1 MDSESAIAIYRCL
14 AWPIS
19 RILYLPSLSIIFLT
33 FEILPCFLRSQVRQI
48 MLFLWRTL
56 WLSELEFF
64 HYLQHVSEKNR
75 QWSTTAWICQNR
87 NKLKTV
93 WSGRLMV
100 IPFEMVFSIEHFKRI
115 IPKKKSKVDNH
126 CMVLSKSKQV

>member
-33 FEILPCFLRSQVRQI
+33 FEIL
-48 MLFLWRTL
+48 LFTVTGKTNYAVSLTDSVTATISHEMQYLLSVKNDRVL
-56 WLSELEFF
+56 CKLLSELEFF

-75 QWSTTAWICQNR
+75 QWSTTAWIYQNR

-100 IPFEMVFSIEHFKRI
+100 IPLKWYSV
-115 IPKKKSKVDNH
+115 
-126 CMVLSKSKQV
+126 